1 MKLADYLE
9 VKTVIPK
16 LSSNNKEGVI
26 KELADKLSEIST
38 QINNE
43 RLFEVFLEREKLC
56 STAVDYGIA
65 VPHAK
70 LDGLSDIV
78 LGFGRSIDGIDYES
92 LDGKST
98 HFFITLIVPEDSTGE
113 HLKLLAR
120 ISKIFKDQELRSKL
134 MSCVTDVEIFE
145 SIIQEDEKY

>member
-16 LSSNNKEGVI
+16 LSSNNKDDVI
-26 KELADKLSEIST
+26 KELAHKLSETSP
-38 QINNE
+38 QINQE
-43 RLFEVFLEREKLC
+43 RLLEVFLEREKLC

-70 LDGLSDIV
+70 LNGLSDIV
-78 LGFGRSIDGIDYES
+78 LGFGRSIEGIDFES
-92 LDGKST
+92 LDGKPT
-98 HFFITLIVPEDSTGE
+98 HFFITLIVPEESTGD

-120 ISKIFKDQELRSKL
+120 ISKIFKDKELRSKL
-134 MSCVTDVEIFE
+134 MSCETDEEILE
-145 SIIQEDEKY
+145 SIIQEDDKY

>member
-9 VKTVIPK
+9 VKTVIPE
-16 LSSNNKEGVI
+16 LSSNNKHDVI
-26 KELADKLSEIST
+26 KELADALSEISP
-38 QINNE
+38 QINQE
-43 RLFEVFLEREKLC
+43 RLVEVFLEREKLC

-78 LGFGRSIDGIDYES
+78 LGFGRSIEGIDYES
-92 LDGKST
+92 LDGKPT
-98 HFFITLIVPEDSTGE
+98 HFFITLIVPEESTGK

-120 ISKIFKDQELRSKL
+120 ISKIFKDQDLRSKL
-134 MSCVTDVEIFE
+134 MSCETDEEIFE
-145 SIIQEDEKY
+145 SIIKEDDKY

>member
-16 LSSNNKEGVI
+16 LNSSNKDDVI
-26 KELADKLSEIST
+26 KELADKLSQVSPK
-38 QINNE
+38 INHE
-43 RLFEVFLEREKLC
+43 RLVEVFLERENLC

-70 LDGLSDIV
+70 LDGLSNIV
-78 LGFGRSIDGIDYES
+78 LGFGRSIEGIDYES
-92 LDGKST
+92 LDGKPT
-98 HFFITLIVPEDSTGE
+98 HFFITLIVPEESTGE

-120 ISKIFKDQELRSKL
+120 ISKIFKDQELRSRL
-134 MSCVTDVEIFE
+134 MSCETDEEIFE
-145 SIIQEDEKY
+145 SIIKEDEKY